1 MTSATGETKIENARR
16 TKQVHQ
22 LLINGGRMRRKGILV
37 GALAFA
43 LAFAG
48 IGINASS
55 AQASGTVITIWH
67 NLGDTQNATAVKG
80 LTDAY
85 TKLHP
90 DVTFKLVSQ
99 PADNYFALLQ
109 AAAISKKGPDMA
121 LMWTGLFALQ
131 YKSYLQNLKGV
142 VPASALA
149 KEGSLNWSSPNFDA
163 ANGPYVMP
171 FDRQFYIGFYN
182 KAAFKKAGVAAVPSN
197 WNELYA
203 ACSKLKTAGYTPI
216 VYGNGGQSLG
226 ALYYPWYD
234 ASYIAIG
241 ENATTGIHDLYS
253 GKNQWN
259 SAANVAAYTKYAA
272 LKTKGCTNSDVLTKT
287 NNLDDFLGGKAAMII
302 DGTWDTKKFT
312 DKMGT
317 NVAAFVPPFSDSP
330 IKGVVE
336 FAGQGLSLTS
346 YSKNKTAV
354 AAFMAFMAT
363 PAAAKVVD
371 GAGLISNVIG
381 STTSNPVNQQMLD
394 FAAKGGYSR
403 FPMLDNVLQGDVV
416 DAGNKILPSILGGKT
431 SVAGGLKQMAQVWAN
446 LAPAKR
452 GNSYQ

>member
-1 MTSATGETKIENARR
+1 
-16 TKQVHQ
+16 
-22 LLINGGRMRRKGILV
+22 MRKNKLLV
-37 GALAFA
+37 GALAIAMSFTGLSITA
-43 LAFAG
+43 S
-48 IGINASS
+48 NAN
-55 AQASGTVITIWH
+55 ASGTVITIWH
-67 NLGDTQNATAVKG
+67 NLGTTQNATAVKG

-90 DVTFKLVSQ
+90 DVTFKLVDQ

-149 KEGSLNWSSPNFDA
+149 NVGSLNWSSPNFDA

-182 KAAFKKAGVAAVPSN
+182 KAAFKKAGVASVPTN
-197 WNELYA
+197 WNDLYS
-203 ACSKLKTAGYTPI
+203 ACTKLKSAGYTPI

-241 ENATTGIHDLYS
+241 QGQTGMKDLYT
-253 GKNQWN
+253 GDNQWN
-259 SAANVAAYTKYAA
+259 SAKNIAAYTKYAA
-272 LKTKGCTNSDVLTKT
+272 LKTKGCTNSDILTKT

-302 DGTWDTKKFT
+302 DGTWDTQKFT
-312 DKMGT
+312 DKMGS
-317 NVAAFVPPFSDSP
+317 NVAAFVPPFSDAP

-336 FAGQGLSLTS
+336 FAGQGLSMTS
-346 YSKNKTAV
+346 YSKNKAAV
-354 AAFMAFMAT
+354 ANFMAFMAT

-371 GAGLISNVIG
+371 AAGLISDVNG
-381 STTSNPVNQQMLD
+381 SVTSNPVNQEMLD

-416 DAGNKILPSILGGKT
+416 DAGNKILPAILGGTT
-431 SVAGGLKQMAQVWAN
+431 SVASGLKQMAQVWSN

-452 GNSYQ
+452 GKTYN

>member
-1 MTSATGETKIENARR
+1 
-16 TKQVHQ
+16 
-22 LLINGGRMRRKGILV
+22 MRRKGILV
-37 GALAFA
+37 GALSFA
-43 LAFAG
+43 LALTG
-48 IGINASS
+48 IGVNATT
-55 AQASGTVITIWH
+55 ANAATTTITIWH
-67 NLGDTQNATAVKG
+67 NLGDTQNATAVKA

-85 TKLHP
+85 AKAHP

-109 AAAISKKGPDMA
+109 AAAVSKKGPDLA

-131 YKSYLQNLKGV
+131 YKSYLKNLKGV
-142 VPASALA
+142 VSSAALA
-149 KEGSLNWSSPNFDA
+149 REGSLSWSSPDFNA

-182 KAAFKKAGVAAVPSN
+182 KAAFAKAGVAAVPTN

-203 ACSKLKTAGYTPI
+203 ACGKLKKAGLTPI

-241 ENATTGIHDLYS
+241 QGSVSGLKSLYN

-259 SAANVAAYTKYAA
+259 SAANIDSYTKYAA
-272 LKTKGCTNSDVLTKT
+272 LKTRGCTNSDILTKT
-287 NNLDDFLGGKAAMII
+287 NNLDDFIGGKAAMII

-312 DKMGT
+312 DAMGT
-317 NVAAFVPPFSDSP
+317 NVAAFVPPFSDKA

-336 FAGQGLSLTS
+336 FAGQGLSMTS
-346 YSKNKTAV
+346 YSKNQKAATAFLE
-354 AAFMAFMAT
+354 FMTTMD
-363 PAAAKVVD
+363 AAKIVD
-371 GAGLISNVIG
+371 TAGLISNVNG
-381 STTSNPVNQQMLD
+381 STTSNVVNQQMLD
-394 FAAKGGYSR
+394 FATKGGYTR

-446 LAPAKR
+446 ISADKR
-452 GNSYQ
+452 GNSYK

>member
-1 MTSATGETKIENARR
+1 MPSYVARNQRLTTATT
-16 TKQVHQ
+16 
-22 LLINGGRMRRKGILV
+22 GGRMRRKGLLV
-37 GALAFA
+37 GVLSFA
-43 LAFAG
+43 LAMTG
-48 IGINASS
+48 IGINTTTASAATS
-55 AQASGTVITIWH
+55 TITIWH
-67 NLGDTQNATAVKG
+67 NLGDTQNATAVKA

-85 TKLHP
+85 TKAHP
-90 DVTFKLVSQ
+90 NVAFRLVSQ

-109 AAAISKKGPDMA
+109 AAAVSKKGPDLL

-142 VPASALA
+142 VSAAALA
-149 KEGSLNWSSPNFDA
+149 KEGSLNWSSPEFKL

-182 KAAFKKAGVAAVPSN
+182 KAALRKAGVASVPTT

-203 ACSKLKTAGYTPI
+203 ACGKLKTAGYTPI

-241 ENATTGIHDLYS
+241 QGGVSGLKSLYD
-253 GKNQWN
+253 GTNKWN
-259 SAANVAAYTKYAA
+259 SAANVASYTKYSA
-272 LKTKGCTNSDVLTKT
+272 LKSKGCTNSDILTKT
-287 NNLDDFLGGKAAMII
+287 NNLDDFIGGKAAMII

-312 DKMGT
+312 DAMGT
-317 NVAAFVPPFSDSP
+317 NVAAFVPPFSDKA

-336 FAGQGLSLTS
+336 FAGQGLSMTT
-346 YSKNKTAV
+346 YSKNKKAATAFLE
-354 AAFMAFMAT
+354 FMTTMD
-363 PAAAKVVD
+363 AAKIVD
-371 GAGLISNVIG
+371 TAGLISNVNG
-381 STTSNPVNQQMLD
+381 STTSNAVNQQMLD
-394 FAAKGGYSR
+394 FAAKGGFTR

-431 SVAGGLKQMAQVWAN
+431 SVAGGLKQMAQVWSN
-446 LAPAKR
+446 LATEKR
-452 GNSYQ
+452 GSSYK

>member
-1 MTSATGETKIENARR
+1 
-16 TKQVHQ
+16 
-22 LLINGGRMRRKGILV
+22 MRRKGILV
-37 GALAFA
+37 GALSIA
-43 LAFAG
+43 LALTG
-48 IGINASS
+48 IGINTTTAN
-55 AQASGTVITIWH
+55 AATTTITIWH
-67 NLGDTQNATAVKG
+67 NLGDTQNATAVKA

-85 TKLHP
+85 AKAHP
-90 DVTFKLVSQ
+90 GVVFKLVSQ

-109 AAAISKKGPDMA
+109 AAAVSKKGPDLA

-142 VPASALA
+142 VSAAALA
-149 KEGSLNWSSPNFDA
+149 KEGSLSWSSPDFNL

-182 KAAFKKAGVAAVPSN
+182 KAALKKAGVASVPTT

-203 ACSKLKTAGYTPI
+203 ACGKLKSAGFTPI

-241 ENATTGIHDLYS
+241 QGGVSGLKSLYS
-253 GKNQWN
+253 GTNQWN
-259 SAANVAAYTKYAA
+259 SPANIDSYTKYAA
-272 LKTKGCTNSDVLTKT
+272 LKSKGCTNSDILTKT
-287 NNLDDFLGGKAAMII
+287 NNLDDFIGGKAAMII

-312 DKMGT
+312 DAMGT
-317 NVAAFVPPFSDSP
+317 NVAAFVPPFSDKP

-336 FAGQGLSLTS
+336 FAGQGLSMTN
-346 YSKNKTAV
+346 YSKNQKATTAFLE
-354 AAFMAFMAT
+354 FMTTMD
-363 PAAAKVVD
+363 AAKIVD
-371 GAGLISNVIG
+371 AAGLISNVNG
-381 STTSNPVNQQMLD
+381 SITSNAVNQQMLD
-394 FAAKGGYSR
+394 FAAKGGFTR

-446 LAPAKR
+446 LAADKR
-452 GNSYQ
+452 GNSYK

>member
-1 MTSATGETKIENARR
+1 
-16 TKQVHQ
+16 
-22 LLINGGRMRRKGILV
+22 MRNKGILA

-43 LAFAG
+43 MAFAG
-48 IGINASS
+48 IGITAST

-67 NLGDTQNATAVKG
+67 NLGTTQNATAVKG

-142 VPASALA
+142 VPAASLA
-149 KEGSLNWSSPNFDA
+149 KVGSLNWSSPNFDA
-163 ANGPYVMP
+163 AKGPYVMP

-182 KAAFKKAGVAAVPSN
+182 KAAFAKAGVSSVPTT
-197 WNELYA
+197 WNQLYS
-203 ACSKLKTAGYTPI
+203 ACTKLKTAGYTPI

-241 ENATTGIHDLYS
+241 QGANGMHDLYS
-253 GKNQWN
+253 GVNQWN
-259 SAANVAAYTKYAA
+259 SAANIASYTKYAA
-272 LKTKGCTNSDVLTKT
+272 LKSKGCTNSDVLTKT

-302 DGTWDTKKFT
+302 DGTWDTQKFT

-317 NVAAFVPPFSDSP
+317 NVAAFVPPFSDKP

-346 YSKNKTAV
+346 YSKNKAAV
-354 AAFMAFMAT
+354 AKFMSFMAT

-371 GAGLISNVIG
+371 AAGLISDVTG
-381 STTSNPVNQQMLD
+381 SITSNPVNQEMLN
-394 FAAKGGYSR
+394 FAAKGGYTR
-403 FPMLDNVLQGDVV
+403 YPMLDNVLQGDVV
-416 DAGNKILPSILGGKT
+416 NAGNTILPAILGGKT
-431 SVAGGLKQMAQVWAN
+431 AVAGGLKQMEQVWAN

-452 GNSYQ
+452 GKTYQ